1 MDRARICVLN
11 SWQFGGA
18 VRDTISYND
27 LQSVTAMSS
36 FKVALAIVF
45 GKFSS
50 VCLVFFQWMFG
61 LSIHAQNNLSQ
72 ESWSNVEFKE
82 VASAERVLTTT
93 FCIFLQTQEIGDTGQ
108 VTF

>member
-1 MDRARICVLN
+1 MLHCAPIEDLHSPKVGLLWTGLEFAFLN

-72 ESWSNVEFKE
+72 ESLVQ
-82 VASAERVLTTT
+82 
-93 FCIFLQTQEIGDTGQ
+93 C
-108 VTF
+108 